1 LSAVVNEISTIM
13 SLADSRLPT
22 GGHVHSGGI
31 EEAIEQ
37 GLVRDIGSVEAFLIR
52 RLRTSGA
59 VTASIAAAVCEAL
72 LDVDVAEDECDARI
86 PSPAARAASRAQG
99 RGLLRLARASWP
111 HQQWETVP
119 RRPHLAVV
127 AGLVGRAATLPGQAI
142 ASVQVYTT
150 MTGSA
155 IAAQRLLA
163 LDPSDVAACTLRLA
177 RTCDEVADE
186 VCALLPTLVDLSD
199 PLLDVLAENHAARE
213 RPLFVS

>member
-1 LSAVVNEISTIM
+1 M
-13 SLADSRLPT
+13 
-22 GGHVHSGGI
+22 
-31 EEAIEQ
+31 
-37 GLVRDIGSVEAFLIR
+37 RDIGSVEAFLIR